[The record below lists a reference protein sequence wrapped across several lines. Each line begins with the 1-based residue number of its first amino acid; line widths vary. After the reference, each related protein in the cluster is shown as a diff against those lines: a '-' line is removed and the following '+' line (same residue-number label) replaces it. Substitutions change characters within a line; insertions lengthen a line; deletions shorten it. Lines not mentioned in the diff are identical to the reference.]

1 MKYQIQ
7 LMQENKPSDKSGSE
21 TTIRQNLEKI
31 DGQMGKY
38 KSNQMIQFER
48 FAGGL
53 IDREQF
59 IMEKKKIAEQI
70 SALQAEKEELFR
82 QLQNVEQ
89 LAQVEEHDLGRYAFV
104 ETLSRELLVALIQEI
119 RIQSDHVIEINWNF
133 R

>member
-1 MKYQIQ
+1 M
-7 LMQENKPSDKSGSE
+7 
-21 TTIRQNLEKI
+21 
-31 DGQMGKY
+31 
-38 KSNQMIQFER
+38 
-48 FAGGL
+48 
-53 IDREQF
+53 
-59 IMEKKKIAEQI
+59 
-70 SALQAEKEELFR
+70 FR

>member
-1 MKYQIQ
+1 
-7 LMQENKPSDKSGSE
+7 
-21 TTIRQNLEKI
+21 
-31 DGQMGKY
+31 MGKY